1 MEYNDELFT
10 KLQQG
15 WDEPKN
21 ACVDWANLTESQLG
35 EYIKSIIESGIKPML
50 KALVNADETLI
61 NVPAEKVVLL
71 SKGEF
76 SLIMG
81 LYEYGED
88 GNTQKKKEL
97 IKRLSDTTSILEA
110 AKSFREINFLY
121 YIGLDDCLSVCEGV
135 QGFAIAGFQLINKDA
150 AVKELGLHLICHEL
164 LHTIANSSAVNN
176 LRLGDSM
183 GDEAVNEFFAR
194 LATQYLIAS
203 GKVLPTICGIT
214 TTLQMK
220 DAKGKGGEHDEW
232 GTYGKRIKT
241 SCDICKVVNSS
252 NKLSALKALARFYFL
267 GEERPK

>member
-1 MEYNDELFT
+1 MDYNNELFT

-15 WDEPKN
+15 WDEPKD
-21 ACVDWANLTESQLG
+21 ACVDWANLPEKKLS
-35 EYIKSIIESGIKPML
+35 EYINAIIEFGIKPMMKDL
-50 KALVNADETLI
+50 LETDGLI
-61 NVPAEKVVLL
+61 NISEVKVVLL
-71 SKGEF
+71 SKEEL

-81 LYEYGED
+81 LYEYSED
-88 GNTQKKKEL
+88 GETRKDKEL
-97 IKRLSDTTSILEA
+97 IQCLSAANSILDTA
-110 AKSFREINFLY
+110 QSFREKNSCY
-121 YIGLDDCLSVCEGV
+121 YSGLDNCLSVYEEV

-164 LHTIANSSAVNN
+164 MHTIANNSAVDN
-176 LRLGDSM
+176 LRSENSM

-203 GKVLPTICGIT
+203 GKVCANICGIT
-214 TTLQMK
+214 TTQQMK

-267 GEERPK
+267 GEDRPK